1 LNQNAAVDSL
11 IKAVTIFFYLGRERA
26 ISNEL
31 LNLDEE
37 WKQGIDVN
45 VLYRIWVV
53 VFGGLSLQTV
63 HANLAF
69 NFWQVDDRFMWALI
83 WRQILT
89 SLSKTD
95 FDRHI
100 FQVHVQADVTKL
112 FDFTRLIKIVKPL
125 HDITSFVAEH
135 VSLDVLVEAVDQDVI
150 SGWQVDS
157 YPFIEII
164 FFNVRVAIVWLIKVC
179 WQLFTKGNS
188 GLKEVLNMC
197 V

>member
-69 NFWQVDDRFMWALI
+69 NFWQVDDRFM
-83 WRQILT
+83 
-89 SLSKTD
+89 
-95 FDRHI
+95 
-100 FQVHVQADVTKL
+100 
-112 FDFTRLIKIVKPL
+112 
-125 HDITSFVAEH
+125 
-135 VSLDVLVEAVDQDVI
+135 
-150 SGWQVDS
+150 
-157 YPFIEII
+157 
-164 FFNVRVAIVWLIKVC
+164 
-179 WQLFTKGNS
+179 
-188 GLKEVLNMC
+188 
-197 V
+197 

>member
-1 LNQNAAVDSL
+1 
-11 IKAVTIFFYLGRERA
+11 
-26 ISNEL
+26 
-31 LNLDEE
+31 
-37 WKQGIDVN
+37 
-45 VLYRIWVV
+45 
-53 VFGGLSLQTV
+53 
-63 HANLAF
+63 
-69 NFWQVDDRFMWALI
+69 
-83 WRQILT
+83 LT

-164 FFNVRVAIVWLIKVC
+164 FFNVRVAIV
-179 WQLFTKGNS
+179 
-188 GLKEVLNMC
+188 
-197 V
+197 